1 MWSWFFFQFSEKGNI
16 RKKVLFVLIF
26 WILVSEVWSCCQKIE
41 SPVIKPTINPIE
53 IVNVEELFS
62 FESEFVI
69 VEDVTEAGVD
79 EGVDEGIIDE
89 GVDGEVVAGVVEGV
103 GEGAGTAMQLHFE
116 TLLQSVKRLLLKSLH
131 I

>member
-1 MWSWFFFQFSEKGNI
+1 MKSN
-16 RKKVLFVLIF
+16 
-26 WILVSEVWSCCQKIE
+26 VWRCSQKIE

-53 IVNVEELFS
+53 IVNVEELFG

-69 VEDVTEAGVD
+69 VEGVSEAGV
-79 EGVDEGIIDE
+79 GFV
-89 GVDGEVVAGVVEGV
+89 V
-103 GEGAGTAMQLHFE
+103 GEGFGEGVATMQLHLE